1 MEIYMF
7 KVRGLT
13 TMLVLAAVTAA
24 SGQERSPDAPMPLSE
39 LLTEASHNNS
49 QIAAADYGWQA
60 AKEVPRQVGTLPDP
74 TFTYQQFSVGSPKP
88 FAGYTNSDFSYIGIG
103 ASQELPYPGK
113 LRLRGEVAQRDADI
127 KEKERDA
134 TSASVADAVK
144 MDYLQLAYLQK
155 TLGILMENRH
165 VLDQLIQDAT
175 AHYEVGQ
182 GLQAEVLQAQVE
194 RTKILREITMHHEQ
208 MGQIEAHLKGLLHRD
223 QSSPDI
229 VTEDLSES
237 LLRYTSAELLQ
248 MVREHNPQVQIDS
261 SSVGKQD
268 AALTSAKRGSKPDF
282 SLGYMYQNTDRK
294 YRDYYM
300 LTFNVRFPRKARV
313 DAEIAEAAENL
324 AQTKETLDAHLQQQ
338 LAQVKQNYVTATSDE
353 ELLKEY
359 REGLIPQSDAA
370 YRATLNAY
378 AANRDQFT
386 HVLLYF
392 TNVLTLKLDEAQ
404 VLADH
409 ETTLAHLETLTG
421 ATLR

>member
-1 MEIYMF
+1 MHMA
-7 KVRGLT
+7 RCLT
-13 TMLVLAAVTAA
+13 TMLVFTAA
-24 SGQERSPDAPMPLSE
+24 MVVSGQERSPNAPTPLSE
-39 LLTEASHNNS
+39 LLTEASRNNS

-60 AKEVPRQVGTLPDP
+60 AKEIPRQVSTLPDP

-113 LRLRGEVAQRDADI
+113 LHLRGEVAQRDADI
-127 KEKERDA
+127 KERELDA
-134 TSASVADAVK
+134 TSSSVADAVK
-144 MDYLQLAYLQK
+144 ADYLQLAYLQK

-165 VLDQLIQDAT
+165 VLEQLIQDAT

-194 RTKILREITMHHEQ
+194 RTKIVREITMHHQQ
-208 MGQIEAHLKGLLHRD
+208 MGQVEAHLKGLLHRD

-229 VTEDLSES
+229 VTEELSES
-237 LLRYTSAELLQ
+237 LLRCTSTELLQ
-248 MVREHNPQVQIDS
+248 MVREHNPQVQVDS
-261 SSVGKQD
+261 SSVSKQD
-268 AALTSAKRGSKPDF
+268 AALASAKRGSKPDF

-313 DAEIAEAAENL
+313 NAEIAEAAENL

-338 LAQVKQNYVTATSDE
+338 LAQVKQNYVTTISDE

-392 TNVLTLKLDEAQ
+392 TNVLALKLDEAQ

>member
-1 MEIYMF
+1 MLM
-7 KVRGLT
+7 VRFLT
-13 TMLVLAAVTAA
+13 AMLVLTAA
-24 SGQERSPDAPMPLSE
+24 IAVFGQERSPNVPTPLSE
-39 LLTEASHNNS
+39 LLIEASHNNS

-60 AKEVPRQVGTLPDP
+60 AKEVPRQVTTLPDP
-74 TFTYQQFSVGSPKP
+74 AFTYQQLSVGSPKP

-127 KEKERDA
+127 KEKERNGI
-134 TSASVADAVK
+134 SASVADGVK
-144 MDYLQLAYLQK
+144 VDYLQLAYLQN

-165 VLDQLIQDAT
+165 VLDQLIQNAT

-182 GLQAEVLQAQVE
+182 GLQADVLQAQVE
-194 RTKILREITMHHEQ
+194 RTKIVREITMHHEQ

-229 VTEDLSES
+229 VTEELNES
-237 LLRYTSAELLQ
+237 SLRYTSAELLQ
-248 MVREHNPQVQIDS
+248 MVREHNPQVQVDS
-261 SSVGKQD
+261 SSVSKQD
-268 AALTSAKRGSKPDF
+268 AALASAKREGKPDF

-313 DAEIAEAAENL
+313 NAEIAEAAENL

-392 TNVLTLKLDEAQ
+392 TNVLALKLDEAQ

-409 ETTLAHLETLTG
+409 EVTLAHLETLTG